1 MREEA
6 AREEAM
12 REERGGSGAARDA
25 QREQHC
31 EKGNTGDIMAQEQ
44 ERREGVSSQ
53 TDELA
58 STLMGAAFDLL
69 AADEPFEVLL
79 AVQDASGEVLSYEFE
94 DDGPEACLD
103 GARDSVRS
111 NANAVRYAL
120 AYEGAVEIEPDTYAD
135 AVLLEFGE
143 KGYRAYSAYSLFE
156 GRGTGDG
163 FTWSDPAP
171 AGEME
176 PLL

>member
-1 MREEA
+1 MT
-6 AREEAM
+6 
-12 REERGGSGAARDA
+12 D
-25 QREQHC
+25 
-31 EKGNTGDIMAQEQ
+31 KN
-44 ERREGVSSQ
+44 ERRDGVSPE

-58 STLMGAAFDLL
+58 SELMGAAFDLL
-69 AADEPFEVLL
+69 ASGEPFEVLM
-79 AVQDASGEVLSYEFE
+79 AVQDASGAVQSYEFE

-103 GARDSVRS
+103 GARERVRS
-111 NANAVRYAL
+111 SEGAVRYAI
-120 AYEGAVEIEPDTYAD
+120 AYEGAVEADEGAYAD

-143 KGYRAYSAYSLFE
+143 RGYRAYSAYSLFE
-156 GRGTGDG
+156 GRGAGDG

>member
-1 MREEA
+1 MT
-6 AREEAM
+6 
-12 REERGGSGAARDA
+12 D
-25 QREQHC
+25 
-31 EKGNTGDIMAQEQ
+31 KN
-44 ERREGVSSQ
+44 ERRDGVSPE

-58 STLMGAAFDLL
+58 STLIGAALDLL
-69 AADEPFEVLL
+69 AAGEPFEVLL
-79 AVQDASGEVLSYEFE
+79 AVQTDDGAVQSYEFE

-103 GARDSVRS
+103 GARERVRS
-111 NANAVRYAL
+111 SEGAVRYAI
-120 AYEGAVEIEPDTYAD
+120 AYEGAVEADEGAYAD

-143 KGYRAYSAYSLFE
+143 RGYRAYSAYSLFE
-156 GRGTGDG
+156 GRGAGDG

>member
-1 MREEA
+1 MEQDETR
-6 AREEAM
+6 
-12 REERGGSGAARDA
+12 RD
-25 QREQHC
+25 
-31 EKGNTGDIMAQEQ
+31 
-44 ERREGVSSQ
+44 GVSPA

-69 AADEPFEVLL
+69 ASGEPFEVLL
-79 AVQDASGEVLSYEFE
+79 AVQDESGSVQSYEFE

-103 GARDSVRS
+103 GARERVRS
-111 NANAVRYAL
+111 SSGAVRYAI
-120 AYEGAVEIEPDTYAD
+120 AYEGAIEDEGGSYAD

-143 KGYRAYSAYSLFE
+143 RGYRAYSAYSLVD
-156 GRGTGDG
+156 GKGSGDG

-176 PLL
+176 PLI

>member
-1 MREEA
+1 MT
-6 AREEAM
+6 
-12 REERGGSGAARDA
+12 D
-25 QREQHC
+25 
-31 EKGNTGDIMAQEQ
+31 KN
-44 ERREGVSSQ
+44 ERRDGVSPE

-58 STLMGAAFDLL
+58 STLMGAALDLL
-69 AADEPFEVLL
+69 AAGEPLEVLL
-79 AVQDASGEVLSYEFE
+79 AVQTTDGAVQSYEFE

-103 GARDSVRS
+103 GARERVRS
-111 NANAVRYAL
+111 IEGAVRYAI
-120 AYEGAVEIEPDTYAD
+120 AYEGAVEADEGAYSD

-143 KGYRAYSAYSLFE
+143 RGYRAYSAYSLFE
-156 GRGTGDG
+156 GRGAGDG

>member
-1 MREEA
+1 MT
-6 AREEAM
+6 
-12 REERGGSGAARDA
+12 D
-25 QREQHC
+25 
-31 EKGNTGDIMAQEQ
+31 KN
-44 ERREGVSSQ
+44 ERRDGVSPE

-58 STLMGAAFDLL
+58 SELMGAAFDLL
-69 AADEPFEVLL
+69 ASGEPFEVLL
-79 AVQDASGEVLSYEFE
+79 AVQDASGAVQSYEFE
-94 DDGPEACLD
+94 DDGPEACLG
-103 GARDSVRS
+103 GARERVRTS
-111 NANAVRYAL
+111 EGAVRYAI
-120 AYEGAVEIEPDTYAD
+120 AYEGAVEDEHGTYAD

-143 KGYRAYSAYSLFE
+143 RGYRAYSAYSLFE

>member
-1 MREEA
+1 MT
-6 AREEAM
+6 
-12 REERGGSGAARDA
+12 D
-25 QREQHC
+25 
-31 EKGNTGDIMAQEQ
+31 KN
-44 ERREGVSSQ
+44 ERRDGVSPE

-58 STLMGAAFDLL
+58 STLMGAALDLL
-69 AADEPFEVLL
+69 AAGEPLEVLL
-79 AVQDASGEVLSYEFE
+79 AVQTADGAVQSYEFE

-103 GARDSVRS
+103 GARERVRS
-111 NANAVRYAL
+111 IEGAIRYAI
-120 AYEGAVEIEPDTYAD
+120 AYEGAVEADEGAYSD

-143 KGYRAYSAYSLFE
+143 RGYRAYSAYSLFK
-156 GRGTGDG
+156 GRGAGDG

>member
-1 MREEA
+1 
-6 AREEAM
+6 
-12 REERGGSGAARDA
+12 
-25 QREQHC
+25 
-31 EKGNTGDIMAQEQ
+31 MAQEQ
-44 ERREGVSSQ
+44 DRREGVSPQ

-58 STLMGAAFDLL
+58 STLMGVALDLL
-69 AADEPFEVLL
+69 AAGEPFEVLL
-79 AVQDASGEVLSYEFE
+79 AVEDASGVVQSYEFE

-103 GARDSVRS
+103 GARDRVRTS
-111 NANAVRYAL
+111 ESAVRYAL
-120 AYEGAVEIEPDTYAD
+120 AYEGAVEVEPGSYAD

-143 KGYRAYSAYSLFE
+143 RGYRAYSAYSLFE
-156 GRGTGDG
+156 GRGAGDA